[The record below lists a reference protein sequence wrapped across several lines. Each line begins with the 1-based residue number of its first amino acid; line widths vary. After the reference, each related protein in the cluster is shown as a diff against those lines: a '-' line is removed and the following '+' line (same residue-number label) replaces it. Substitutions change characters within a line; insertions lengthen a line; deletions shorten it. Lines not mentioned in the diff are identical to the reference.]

1 MRDEGR
7 AARKAREEGSLDG
20 SSENQERRRRMS
32 KHKRAPDPLTLR
44 RSIAPGS
51 YESWSDSKPKEK
63 GDEVDRQIK
72 VSKTESE
79 LMFGRERQSDSDVE
93 RYIEEQREAFRR
105 PSKEEKQSSR
115 EAKLKDNF
123 RNKISASSPPI
134 GREDL
139 FEAERS
145 RQKRARESSSSSGE
159 EDERLR
165 QLKWS
170 DVVTSDVVERQQAVM
185 DFYAN
190 KRKEERRRLE
200 EAKGRVHEH
209 RHLNLIQPEFE
220 VGDDVSFQDNEAH
233 ICGRGRI
240 TKVIKPGE
248 TGNEY
253 IQSEVIPFSNGPMEV
268 LYEIDSI
275 ANDVPGKRG
284 WIKES
289 TIIKKL
295 NGRVSMTVLPVNV
308 AKPLHDMRY
317 VGIDTCSA
325 VSVSTDLADFF
336 YLDRSEEARTS
347 VSLNGVGSGGPTVL

>member
-1 MRDEGR
+1 MASEQSSGGMRT
-7 AARKAREEGSLDG
+7 
-20 SSENQERRRRMS
+20 RR
-32 KHKRAPDPLTLR
+32 T
-44 RSIAPGS
+44 
-51 YESWSDSKPKEK
+51 
-63 GDEVDRQIK
+63 
-72 VSKTESE
+72 
-79 LMFGRERQSDSDVE
+79 QSDSDVE
-93 RYIEEQREAFRR
+93 RYIQEQREAFRR
-105 PSKEEKQSSR
+105 PSKEEKQSSG

-190 KRKEERRRLE
+190 KRKEERSKLE

-220 VGDDVSFQDNEAH
+220 VGDDVSFQDYEAH

-248 TGNEY
+248 IGNEY
-253 IQSEVIPFSNGPMEV
+253 I
-268 LYEIDSI
+268 
-275 ANDVPGKRG
+275 
-284 WIKES
+284 
-289 TIIKKL
+289 
-295 NGRVSMTVLPVNV
+295 
-308 AKPLHDMRY
+308 
-317 VGIDTCSA
+317 
-325 VSVSTDLADFF
+325 
-336 YLDRSEEARTS
+336 
-347 VSLNGVGSGGPTVL
+347 